1 MTLFNNFDIASFIGF
16 LMVLVR
22 MSALLMTMPVFGSR
36 NIPTQAR
43 IGLIA
48 VTSYIVFTVTDL
60 PPIDLSMSVF
70 KLAVMLS
77 GELAIGMIIGFATQ
91 LIFTAVQV
99 AGQMIG
105 FQMGFAIVNVM
116 DPATNSQVSITAQF
130 QNIVALLIFLAIN
143 GHHWLIFSAAKSFSL
158 IPVFG
163 FAPQAELVEMMLLL
177 TKNVFITAVKLGAP
191 IMATLLFLNVGL
203 GLVARTVPQINI
215 FIVGFPLQIG
225 MGLFMLGATLP
236 IFLYFFKLSTLGLYK
251 NIAALMLLM

>member
-22 MSALLMTMPVFGSR
+22 MSALLMTMPVFGSG

-60 PPIDLSMSVF
+60 PPIDLTMSVF
-70 KLAVMLS
+70 EFAVMLT
-77 GELAIGMIIGFATQ
+77 GELAIGLIIGFATQ

-163 FAPQAELVEMMLLL
+163 FTPQAGLMDMMLLL

-203 GLVARTVPQINI
+203 GLVARTVPQINV

-225 MGLFMLGATLP
+225 IGLFMLGATLP
-236 IFLYFFKLSTLGLYK
+236 IFLYFFKLSVLGLYT
-251 NIAALMLLM
+251 NLSALMLLM